1 VYKNFK
7 IISDNRDRI
16 NLFILFI
23 LLLFSTFIEMLGI
36 SSIPIFATIVV
47 DPNLILGKIP
57 VNYSY
62 NYDFILNLEKKTLTF
77 YASIGI
83 FIIFLIKN
91 IYLAF
96 LSYFN
101 GMIIKRIRTN
111 LYNKMF
117 KNYIESDY
125 EFHIKRN
132 SADLVRNITSEVS
145 KAVYYVMGH
154 ILLIKELLIMI
165 MIFLLLIYADTYV
178 SIFIFSIL
186 GFFSFLFF
194 IFTRSGSK
202 IRGQKIQDFWGKQI
216 KALNH
221 GIGSIKQVKIL
232 NKEKFMFDIFKFN
245 TEIIE
250 KYNFTQSFIV
260 TLPRFFLE
268 VITISA
274 IVIIS
279 IIFVYSDREME
290 NFIPLIA
297 LVAVSGV
304 RLIPSFNTISSSI
317 ATIKYQLPSFEL
329 IIRELKEMKAQDK
342 KTYQNKNLKKKIYFN
357 ESIEINNL
365 SYSYP
370 DTDKIILNDITLK
383 INKGDIIGLS
393 GDSGEG
399 KSTFLDLISGLSKPS
414 KGEILVDGTN
424 INNEGFNWQHQV
436 GYVPQDIY
444 LLDDTI
450 KANIAFGE
458 KIDHFNEERFNHSL
472 NMAQLSD
479 YVTSLP
485 NKENTFVGDR
495 GMRLSGGQ
503 KQRIGIAR
511 SLYFDPKILI
521 LDEPTSSLDVKNES
535 LILKDIYNLS
545 GEITI
550 IIISH
555 RMSAFKNCNKVYV
568 LKNSKL
574 SKV

>member
-1 VYKNFK
+1 MYKNFK

-36 SSIPIFATIVV
+36 SSIPIFASIVV
-47 DPNLILGKIP
+47 DPNLIFGKIP
-57 VNYSY
+57 SNY
-62 NYDFILNLEKKTLTF
+62 NFDFILNLDKKTLIL

-91 IYLAF
+91 IYLGF

-101 GMIIKRIRTN
+101 GIIIKRIRTN

-117 KNYIESDY
+117 KSYIESDY
-125 EFHIKRN
+125 EFHIRRN

-145 KAVYYVMGH
+145 KAVYYVMGY
-154 ILLIKELLIMI
+154 ILLIKELLIMV

-194 IFTRSGSK
+194 LFTRSGSK
-202 IRGQKIQDFWGKQI
+202 IRGQKIQDYWGKQI

-250 KYNFTQSFIV
+250 KYNFIQSFIV

-274 IVIIS
+274 VVIIS
-279 IIFVYSDREME
+279 IIFVNSDREME
-290 NFIPLIA
+290 NFVPLIA
-297 LVAVSGV
+297 LIAVSGV

-329 IIRELKEMKAQDK
+329 IIRELKEMKVQEK
-342 KTYQNKNLKKKIYFN
+342 KLYNNKNPKKKIYFN
-357 ESIEINNL
+357 DSIEINNL
-365 SYSYP
+365 TYSYP
-370 DTDKIILNDITLK
+370 GTDKIILNDISLK

-393 GDSGEG
+393 GESGEG

-414 KGEILVDGTN
+414 KGEILVDGVN
-424 INNEGFNWQHQV
+424 IHNDEINWQHQV

-458 KIDHFNEERFNHSL
+458 NMDRFNNERFNKSI

-479 YVTSLP
+479 FIESLP
-485 NKENTFVGDR
+485 NKENAFVGDR

-511 SLYFDPKILI
+511 SLYFEPKILI

-535 LILKDIYNLS
+535 LILEDIYNLS
-545 GEITI
+545 GKITI

-555 RMSAFKNCNKVYV
+555 RMSAFKNCDKVYS

-574 SKV
+574 IKI

>member
-1 VYKNFK
+1 MYKNFK

-36 SSIPIFATIVV
+36 SSIPIFASIVV
-47 DPNLILGKIP
+47 DPNLIFGKIP
-57 VNYSY
+57 LTY
-62 NYDFILNLEKKTLTF
+62 NFDYILNLDKKTLTL

-91 IYLAF
+91 IYLGF

-101 GMIIKRIRTN
+101 GIIIKRIRSN

-125 EFHIKRN
+125 EFHIRRN

-145 KAVYYVMGH
+145 KAVYYVMGY
-154 ILLIKELLIMI
+154 ILLIKESLIMI
-165 MIFLLLIYADTYV
+165 MIFFLLIYADTYV

-194 IFTRSGSK
+194 LFTRSGSK
-202 IRGQKIQDFWGKQI
+202 IRGQKIQDYWGKQI

-250 KYNFTQSFIV
+250 KYNFIQSFIV

-274 IVIIS
+274 VVIIS
-279 IIFVYSDREME
+279 IIFVNSDREME
-290 NFIPLIA
+290 NFVPLIA
-297 LVAVSGV
+297 LIAVSGV

-329 IIRELKEMKAQDK
+329 IIRELKEMKVQEK
-342 KTYQNKNLKKKIYFN
+342 KLYNNKDLKKKIYFN
-357 ESIEINNL
+357 DSIEINNL
-365 SYSYP
+365 TYSYP
-370 DTDKIILNDITLK
+370 GTNKIILNDISLK
-383 INKGDIIGLS
+383 INKGEIIGLS
-393 GDSGEG
+393 GESGEG

-414 KGEILVDGTN
+414 KGKILVDGVN
-424 INNEGFNWQHQV
+424 IHNDEINWQHQV

-444 LLDDTI
+444 LLDDTV

-458 KIDHFNEERFNHSL
+458 NMDDFNKERFNKSVS
-472 NMAQLSD
+472 MAQLSD
-479 YVTSLP
+479 FIESLP
-485 NKENTFVGDR
+485 NKENAFVGDR
-495 GMRLSGGQ
+495 GIRLSGGQ

-511 SLYFDPKILI
+511 SLYFEPKILI

-535 LILKDIYNLS
+535 LILEDVYNLS
-545 GEITI
+545 GNITI

-555 RMSAFKNCNKVYV
+555 RMSAFKNCNKIYS

-574 SKV
+574 TKI

>member
-1 VYKNFK
+1 
-7 IISDNRDRI
+7 
-16 NLFILFI
+16 
-23 LLLFSTFIEMLGI
+23 MLGI
-36 SSIPIFATIVV
+36 SSIPIFASIVV
-47 DPNLILGKIP
+47 DPNLIFGKIP
-57 VNYSY
+57 SNY
-62 NYDFILNLEKKTLTF
+62 NFDFILNLDKKTLIL

-91 IYLAF
+91 IYLGF

-101 GMIIKRIRTN
+101 GIIIKRIRTN

-117 KNYIESDY
+117 KSYIESDY
-125 EFHIKRN
+125 EFHIRRN

-145 KAVYYVMGH
+145 KAVYYVMGY
-154 ILLIKELLIMI
+154 ILLIKELLIMV

-194 IFTRSGSK
+194 LFTRSGSK
-202 IRGQKIQDFWGKQI
+202 IRGQKIQDYWGKQI

-250 KYNFTQSFIV
+250 KYNFIQSFIV

-274 IVIIS
+274 VVIIS
-279 IIFVYSDREME
+279 IIFVNSDREME
-290 NFIPLIA
+290 NFVPLIA
-297 LVAVSGV
+297 LIAVSGV

-329 IIRELKEMKAQDK
+329 IIRELKEMKVQEK
-342 KTYQNKNLKKKIYFN
+342 KFYNNKNPKKKIYFN
-357 ESIEINNL
+357 DSIEINNL
-365 SYSYP
+365 TYSYP
-370 DTDKIILNDITLK
+370 GTDKIILNDISLK

-393 GDSGEG
+393 GESGEG

-414 KGEILVDGTN
+414 KGEILVDGVN
-424 INNEGFNWQHQV
+424 IHNDEINWQHQV

-458 KIDHFNEERFNHSL
+458 NMDRFNNERFNKSI

-479 YVTSLP
+479 FIESLP
-485 NKENTFVGDR
+485 NKENAFVGDR

-511 SLYFDPKILI
+511 SLYFEPKILI

-535 LILKDIYNLS
+535 LILEDIYNLS
-545 GEITI
+545 GKITI

-555 RMSAFKNCNKVYV
+555 RMSAFKNCDKVYS

-574 SKV
+574 IKI

>member
-1 VYKNFK
+1 VYKNLK
-7 IISDNRDRI
+7 IITDNRDRI

-23 LLLFSTFIEMLGI
+23 ILLFSTFIEMLGI
-36 SSIPIFATIVV
+36 SSISIFASIVV
-47 DPNLILGKIP
+47 DQNFILGKIP
-57 VNYSY
+57 SNFDYE
-62 NYDFILNLEKKTLTF
+62 FILSLEKKTLTL
-77 YASIGI
+77 YASLAI
-83 FIIFLIKN
+83 FFIFLFKN
-91 IYLAF
+91 IYLGF
-96 LSYFN
+96 ISYFN
-101 GMIIKRIRTN
+101 GMIIRRIRSN

-117 KNYIESDY
+117 KSYINSDY
-125 EFHIKRN
+125 EFHIRRN

-145 KAVYYVMGH
+145 KAVYYLMGY
-154 ILLIKELLIMI
+154 ILLVKESLIMI
-165 MIFLLLIYADTYV
+165 MIFLLLIFADTYV
-178 SIFIFSIL
+178 SIFVFSIL

-194 IFTRSGSK
+194 LFTRSGSK
-202 IRGQKIQDFWGKQI
+202 IRGKKIQDFWGKQI

-250 KYNFTQSFIV
+250 KYNFIQAFIV

-274 IVIIS
+274 VVIIS

-290 NFIPLIA
+290 NFVPLIA
-297 LVAVSGV
+297 LIAVSGV

-329 IIRELKEMKAQDK
+329 IIRELNEMNA
-342 KTYQNKNLKKKIYFN
+342 QNKELNQNTNFKKKIYFN
-357 ESIEINNL
+357 ESIEIKNL
-365 SYSYP
+365 TYSYP
-370 DTDKIILNDITLK
+370 STTKIILNNISLK

-393 GDSGEG
+393 GESGEG
-399 KSTFLDLISGLSKPS
+399 KSTLLDLISGLSKPS
-414 KGEILVDGTN
+414 KGEILVDGVN
-424 INNEGFNWQHQV
+424 IHNDNFDWQHQV

-444 LLDDTI
+444 LLDDSI
-450 KANIAFGE
+450 QANIAFGE
-458 KIDHFNEERFNHSL
+458 DVNNFDNERFKKSL
-472 NMAQLSD
+472 SSAQLSD
-479 YVTSLP
+479 FINSLP
-485 NKENTFVGDR
+485 DKENTFVGDR

-535 LILKDIYNLS
+535 LILDDIYNLS
-545 GEITI
+545 GKITI

-555 RMSAFKNCNKVYV
+555 RASVFKKCNKVYT
-568 LKNSKL
+568 LKDSKINL
-574 SKV
+574 

>member
-1 VYKNFK
+1 
-7 IISDNRDRI
+7 
-16 NLFILFI
+16 
-23 LLLFSTFIEMLGI
+23 MLGI

-274 IVIIS
+274 VVIIS

>member
-1 VYKNFK
+1 
-7 IISDNRDRI
+7 
-16 NLFILFI
+16 
-23 LLLFSTFIEMLGI
+23 MLGI
-36 SSIPIFATIVV
+36 SSIPIFASIVV
-47 DPNLILGKIP
+47 DPNLIFGKIP
-57 VNYSY
+57 SNY
-62 NYDFILNLEKKTLTF
+62 NFDFILNLDKKTLIL

-91 IYLAF
+91 IYLGF

-101 GMIIKRIRTN
+101 GIIIKRIRTN

-117 KNYIESDY
+117 KSYIESDY
-125 EFHIKRN
+125 EFHIRRN

-145 KAVYYVMGH
+145 KAVYYVMGY
-154 ILLIKELLIMI
+154 ILLIKELLIMV

-194 IFTRSGSK
+194 LFTRSGSK
-202 IRGQKIQDFWGKQI
+202 IRGQKIQDYWGKQI

-250 KYNFTQSFIV
+250 KYNFIQSFIV

-274 IVIIS
+274 VVIIS
-279 IIFVYSDREME
+279 IIFVNSDREME
-290 NFIPLIA
+290 NFVPLIA
-297 LVAVSGV
+297 LIAVSGV

-329 IIRELKEMKAQDK
+329 IIRELKEMKVQEK
-342 KTYQNKNLKKKIYFN
+342 KLYNNKNPKKKIYFN
-357 ESIEINNL
+357 DSIEINNL
-365 SYSYP
+365 TYSYP
-370 DTDKIILNDITLK
+370 GTDKIILNDISLK

-393 GDSGEG
+393 GESGEG

-414 KGEILVDGTN
+414 KGEILVDGVN
-424 INNEGFNWQHQV
+424 IHNDEINWQHQV

-458 KIDHFNEERFNHSL
+458 NMDRFNNERFNKSI

-479 YVTSLP
+479 FIESLP
-485 NKENTFVGDR
+485 NKENAFVGDR

-511 SLYFDPKILI
+511 SLYFEPKILI

-535 LILKDIYNLS
+535 LILEDIYNLS
-545 GEITI
+545 GKITI

-555 RMSAFKNCNKVYV
+555 RMSAFKNCDKVYS

-574 SKV
+574 IKI

>member
-1 VYKNFK
+1 VYKKFK

-36 SSIPIFATIVV
+36 SSIPIFASIVV
-47 DPNLILGKIP
+47 DPNLIFGKIP
-57 VNYSY
+57 LTY
-62 NYDFILNLEKKTLTF
+62 NFDYILNLDKKTLTL

-91 IYLAF
+91 IYLGF

-101 GMIIKRIRTN
+101 GIIIKRIRSN

-125 EFHIKRN
+125 EFHIRRN

-145 KAVYYVMGH
+145 KAVYYVMGY
-154 ILLIKELLIMI
+154 ILLIKESLIMI
-165 MIFLLLIYADTYV
+165 MIFFLLIYADTYV

-202 IRGQKIQDFWGKQI
+202 IRGQKIQDYWGKQI

-250 KYNFTQSFIV
+250 KYNFIQSFIV

-274 IVIIS
+274 VVIIS
-279 IIFVYSDREME
+279 IIFVNSDREME
-290 NFIPLIA
+290 NFVPLIA
-297 LVAVSGV
+297 LIAVSGV

-329 IIRELKEMKAQDK
+329 IIRELKEMKVQEK
-342 KTYQNKNLKKKIYFN
+342 KLYNNKDLKKKIYFN
-357 ESIEINNL
+357 DSIEINNL
-365 SYSYP
+365 TYSYP
-370 DTDKIILNDITLK
+370 GTNKIILNDISLK
-383 INKGDIIGLS
+383 INKGEIIGLS
-393 GDSGEG
+393 GESGEG

-414 KGEILVDGTN
+414 KGKILVDGVN
-424 INNEGFNWQHQV
+424 IHNDEINWQHQV

-444 LLDDTI
+444 LLDDTV

-458 KIDHFNEERFNHSL
+458 NMDHFNKERFDKSVS
-472 NMAQLSD
+472 MAQLSD
-479 YVTSLP
+479 FIESLP
-485 NKENTFVGDR
+485 NKENAFVGDR
-495 GMRLSGGQ
+495 GIRLSGGQ

-511 SLYFDPKILI
+511 SLYFEPKILI

-535 LILKDIYNLS
+535 LILEDVYNLS
-545 GEITI
+545 GNITI

-555 RMSAFKNCNKVYV
+555 RMSAFKNCNKIYS

-574 SKV
+574 TKI

>member
-1 VYKNFK
+1 MYKNFK

-36 SSIPIFATIVV
+36 SSIPIFASIVV

-57 VNYSY
+57 LTY
-62 NYDFILNLEKKTLTF
+62 NFDYILNLDKKTLTL

-91 IYLAF
+91 IYLGF

-101 GMIIKRIRTN
+101 GIIIKRIRSN

-125 EFHIKRN
+125 EFHIRRN

-145 KAVYYVMGH
+145 KAVYYVLGY
-154 ILLIKELLIMI
+154 ILLIKESLIMI

-194 IFTRSGSK
+194 LFTRSGSK
-202 IRGQKIQDFWGKQI
+202 IRGQKIQDYWGKQI

-250 KYNFTQSFIV
+250 KYNFIQSFIV

-274 IVIIS
+274 VVIIS
-279 IIFVYSDREME
+279 IIFVNSDREME
-290 NFIPLIA
+290 NFVPLIA
-297 LVAVSGV
+297 LIAVSGV

-329 IIRELKEMKAQDK
+329 IIRELKEMKVQEK
-342 KTYQNKNLKKKIYFN
+342 KLYNNKDLKKKIYFN
-357 ESIEINNL
+357 DSIEINNL
-365 SYSYP
+365 TYSYP
-370 DTDKIILNDITLK
+370 GTNKIILNDISLK
-383 INKGDIIGLS
+383 INKGEIIGLS
-393 GDSGEG
+393 GESGEG

-414 KGEILVDGTN
+414 NGKILVDGVN
-424 INNEGFNWQHQV
+424 IHNDEINWQHQV

-444 LLDDTI
+444 LLDDTV

-458 KIDHFNEERFNHSL
+458 NMDDFNKERFNKSVS
-472 NMAQLSD
+472 MAQLSD
-479 YVTSLP
+479 FIESLP

-495 GMRLSGGQ
+495 GISLSGGQ

-511 SLYFDPKILI
+511 SLYFEPKILI
-521 LDEPTSSLDVKNES
+521 LDEPTSALDAKNES
-535 LILKDIYNLS
+535 LILNDIYKLNS
-545 GEITI
+545 EITL

-555 RMSAFKNCNKVYV
+555 RPNVFERCDRIFT
-568 LKNSKL
+568 LKMGKL
-574 SKV
+574 V

>member
-1 VYKNFK
+1 
-7 IISDNRDRI
+7 
-16 NLFILFI
+16 
-23 LLLFSTFIEMLGI
+23 MLGI
-36 SSIPIFATIVV
+36 SSIPIFASIVV

-57 VNYSY
+57 LTY
-62 NYDFILNLEKKTLTF
+62 NFDYILNLDKKTLTL

-91 IYLAF
+91 IYLGF

-101 GMIIKRIRTN
+101 GIIIKRIRSN

-125 EFHIKRN
+125 EFHIRRN

-145 KAVYYVMGH
+145 KAVYYVLGY
-154 ILLIKELLIMI
+154 ILLIKESLIMI

-194 IFTRSGSK
+194 LFTRSGSK
-202 IRGQKIQDFWGKQI
+202 IRGQKIQDYWGKQI

-250 KYNFTQSFIV
+250 KYNFIQSFIV

-274 IVIIS
+274 VVIIS
-279 IIFVYSDREME
+279 IIFVNSDREME
-290 NFIPLIA
+290 NFVPLIA
-297 LVAVSGV
+297 LIAVSGV

-329 IIRELKEMKAQDK
+329 IIRELKEMKVQEK
-342 KTYQNKNLKKKIYFN
+342 KLYNNKDLKKKIYFN
-357 ESIEINNL
+357 DSIEINNL
-365 SYSYP
+365 TYSYP
-370 DTDKIILNDITLK
+370 GTNKIILNDISLK
-383 INKGDIIGLS
+383 INKGEIIGLS
-393 GDSGEG
+393 GESGEG

-414 KGEILVDGTN
+414 NGKILVDGVN
-424 INNEGFNWQHQV
+424 IHNDEINWQHQV

-444 LLDDTI
+444 LLDDTV

-458 KIDHFNEERFNHSL
+458 NMDDFNKERFNKSVS
-472 NMAQLSD
+472 MAQLSD
-479 YVTSLP
+479 FIESLP

-495 GMRLSGGQ
+495 GISLSGGQ

-511 SLYFDPKILI
+511 SLYFEPKILI
-521 LDEPTSSLDVKNES
+521 LDEPTSALDAKNES
-535 LILKDIYNLS
+535 LILNDIYKLNS
-545 GEITI
+545 EITL

-555 RMSAFKNCNKVYV
+555 RPNVFERCDRIFT
-568 LKNSKL
+568 LKMGKL
-574 SKV
+574 V

>member
-7 IISDNRDRI
+7 IISDNRDRV

-274 IVIIS
+274 VVIIS

>member
-1 VYKNFK
+1 MYKNFK
-7 IISDNRDRI
+7 IISDNRDRL
-16 NLFILFI
+16 NLFMLFI
-23 LLLFSTFIEMLGI
+23 LLIFSTFIELLGI
-36 SSIPIFATIVV
+36 GSIPIFATIVV

-57 VNYSY
+57 LNH
-62 NYDFILNLEKKTLTF
+62 NLDFILNLEKKTLTL

-91 IYLAF
+91 IYLGF

-101 GMIIKRIRTN
+101 GMIIKRIKSN

-117 KNYIESDY
+117 KSYIESDY
-125 EFHIKRN
+125 EFHIRRN

-145 KAVYYVMGH
+145 KAVYYVMGY
-154 ILLIKELLIMI
+154 ILLIKESLIMI

-232 NKEKFMFDIFKFN
+232 NKEKFMIDIFKFN

-250 KYNFTQSFIV
+250 KYNFIQSFIV

-268 VITISA
+268 IITISA

-290 NFIPLIA
+290 NFVPLIA
-297 LVAVSGV
+297 LIAVSGI

-342 KTYQNKNLKKKIYFN
+342 KSYNNKDLKKK
-357 ESIEINNL
+357 NL
-365 SYSYP
+365 
-370 DTDKIILNDITLK
+370 
-383 INKGDIIGLS
+383 
-393 GDSGEG
+393 
-399 KSTFLDLISGLSKPS
+399 F
-414 KGEILVDGTN
+414 
-424 INNEGFNWQHQV
+424 
-436 GYVPQDIY
+436 
-444 LLDDTI
+444 
-450 KANIAFGE
+450 
-458 KIDHFNEERFNHSL
+458 
-472 NMAQLSD
+472 
-479 YVTSLP
+479 
-485 NKENTFVGDR
+485 
-495 GMRLSGGQ
+495 
-503 KQRIGIAR
+503 
-511 SLYFDPKILI
+511 
-521 LDEPTSSLDVKNES
+521 
-535 LILKDIYNLS
+535 
-545 GEITI
+545 
-550 IIISH
+550 
-555 RMSAFKNCNKVYV
+555 
-568 LKNSKL
+568 
-574 SKV
+574 

>member
-1 VYKNFK
+1 MYKNFK

-36 SSIPIFATIVV
+36 SSIPIFASIVV
-47 DPNLILGKIP
+47 DPNLIFGKIP
-57 VNYSY
+57 LTY
-62 NYDFILNLEKKTLTF
+62 NFDYILNLDKKTLTL

-91 IYLAF
+91 IYLGF

-101 GMIIKRIRTN
+101 GIIIKRIRSN

-125 EFHIKRN
+125 EFHIRRN

-145 KAVYYVMGH
+145 KAVYYVMGY
-154 ILLIKELLIMI
+154 ILLIKESLIMI
-165 MIFLLLIYADTYV
+165 MIFFLLIYADTYV

-194 IFTRSGSK
+194 LFTRSGSK
-202 IRGQKIQDFWGKQI
+202 IRGQKIQDYWGKQI

-250 KYNFTQSFIV
+250 KYNFIQSFIV

-274 IVIIS
+274 VVIIS
-279 IIFVYSDREME
+279 IIFVNSDREME
-290 NFIPLIA
+290 NFVPLIA
-297 LVAVSGV
+297 LIAVSGV

-329 IIRELKEMKAQDK
+329 IIRELKEMKVQEK
-342 KTYQNKNLKKKIYFN
+342 KLYNNKDLKKKIYFN
-357 ESIEINNL
+357 DSIEINNL
-365 SYSYP
+365 TYSYP
-370 DTDKIILNDITLK
+370 GTNKIILNDISLK
-383 INKGDIIGLS
+383 INKGEIIGLS
-393 GDSGEG
+393 GESGEG

-414 KGEILVDGTN
+414 NGKILVDGVN
-424 INNEGFNWQHQV
+424 IHNDEINWQHQV

-444 LLDDTI
+444 LLDDTV

-458 KIDHFNEERFNHSL
+458 NMDHFNKERFDKSVS
-472 NMAQLSD
+472 MAQLSD
-479 YVTSLP
+479 FIESLP

-495 GMRLSGGQ
+495 GISLSGGQ

-511 SLYFDPKILI
+511 SLYFEPKILI
-521 LDEPTSSLDVKNES
+521 LDEPTSALDAKNES
-535 LILKDIYNLS
+535 LILNDIYKLNS
-545 GEITI
+545 EITL

-555 RMSAFKNCNKVYV
+555 RPNVFERCDRIFT
-568 LKNSKL
+568 LKMGKL
-574 SKV
+574 V

>member
-1 VYKNFK
+1 M
-7 IISDNRDRI
+7 
-16 NLFILFI
+16 LFI
-23 LLLFSTFIEMLGI
+23 LLIFSTFIELLGI
-36 SSIPIFATIVV
+36 GSIPIFATIVV

-57 VNYSY
+57 LNH
-62 NYDFILNLEKKTLTF
+62 NLDFILNLEKKTLTL

-91 IYLAF
+91 IYLGF

-101 GMIIKRIRTN
+101 GMIIKRIKSN

-117 KNYIESDY
+117 KSYIESDY
-125 EFHIKRN
+125 EFHIRRN

-145 KAVYYVMGH
+145 KAVYYVMGY
-154 ILLIKELLIMI
+154 ILLIKESLIMI

-232 NKEKFMFDIFKFN
+232 NKEKFMIDIFKFN

-250 KYNFTQSFIV
+250 KYNFIQSFIV

-268 VITISA
+268 IITISA

-290 NFIPLIA
+290 NFVPLIA
-297 LVAVSGV
+297 LIAVSGI

-342 KTYQNKNLKKKIYFN
+342 KSYNNKDLKKKIYFDDT
-357 ESIEINNL
+357 IKINNL
-365 SYSYP
+365 TYSYP
-370 DTDKIILNDITLK
+370 GTEKIILNDISLK
-383 INKGDIIGLS
+383 INKGEIIGLS
-393 GDSGEG
+393 GESGEG
-399 KSTFLDLISGLSKPS
+399 KSTFLDLISGLSKPT
-414 KGEILVDGTN
+414 KGEILVDGKN
-424 INNEGFNWQHQV
+424 IHNDEFNWQHQV

-458 KIDHFNEERFNHSL
+458 NIDHFNNDRFDKSL
-472 NMAQLSD
+472 NMAQLSGFIN
-479 YVTSLP
+479 SLP

-495 GMRLSGGQ
+495 GIRLSGGQ

-511 SLYFDPKILI
+511 SLYFNPKILI

-535 LILKDIYNLS
+535 LILEDIYNLS
-545 GEITI
+545 VKITI

-555 RMSAFKNCNKVYV
+555 RMSAFKKCDKVYI
-568 LKNSKL
+568 LKDSKL
-574 SKV
+574 IKV